1 MVLLS
6 YDVPVTL
13 TGMWLAGMLTSGDLF
28 LWNKDTDLFKTSS
41 PVPDVIHQL
50 TAAKGIMC
58 VYVCGCLSVYLV
70 IVCFSVGLF
79 PGASPS
85 IKLFMLYSCVA

>member
-13 TGMWLAGMLTSGDLF
+13 TGMWLAGILTSGDLF

-41 PVPDVIHQL
+41 SVPDVIHQL

-58 VYVCGCLSVYLV
+58 VGVCLYVYLV